1 MQEKQ
6 LKKRGNGNTNHNSVF
21 QRIKCAETGVSKK
34 KKKKGVFASICMLW
48 VYSLNYFLHFAQVWG
63 TSAEQIPLVGCSQ
76 DPRKRAAS
84 PAELTS
90 WGGRCSLMCRSD
102 GESFS
107 IFFTLEI
114 RSDYIL
120 KPLLLWEKPALWVF
134 CLNISRRGHYDSSS
148 RSCLFT
154 PCRFPDDRKRARQG
168 LWLERFRSTSCRN
181 QTPSLCHQLFF
192 FFFDEQQT
200 GWKTL
205 KWSDYGSGSQSE
217 AVEEKRR
224 LRGNAVWKPEVRKR

>member
-1 MQEKQ
+1 M
-6 LKKRGNGNTNHNSVF
+6 
-21 QRIKCAETGVSKK
+21 
-34 KKKKGVFASICMLW
+34 FASICMLR

-90 WGGRCSLMCRSD
+90 WGDRCSLMWRSD

-107 IFFTLEI
+107 IFFTSES

-120 KPLLLWEKPALWVF
+120 KPLLLWEKPALWIFVWTEAEEAIKIPVADPLCSVCADF
-134 CLNISRRGHYDSSS
+134 QTTGKE
-148 RSCLFT
+148 RSMVCGWSGFVA
-154 PCRFPDDRKRARQG
+154 PRAGIRPPP
-168 LWLERFRSTSCRN
+168 SATS
-181 QTPSLCHQLFF
+181 FF
-192 FFFDEQQT
+192 FFFFLDEQQT

-205 KWSDYGSGSQSE
+205 KRSDYGSGSQSE
-217 AVEEKRR
+217 AVEEKETPHRECGVETWGQEEIVEKEKKKKSAR
-224 LRGNAVWKPEVRKR
+224 TELATNVQPL